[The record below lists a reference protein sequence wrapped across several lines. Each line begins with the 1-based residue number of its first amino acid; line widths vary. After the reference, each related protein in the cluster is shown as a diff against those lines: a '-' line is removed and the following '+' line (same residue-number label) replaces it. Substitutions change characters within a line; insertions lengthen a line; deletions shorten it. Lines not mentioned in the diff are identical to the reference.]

1 MEIPGA
7 GKRSRPDLS
16 AVIRLALADD
26 QHLFRKGLA
35 LLLRDMADAQVVLE
49 CANGEELLTALKR
62 TAVDIVLLDLQ
73 MPVLDGTETM
83 KRIRRDHPEM
93 KVIILSTHDED
104 AFIARLMELGANG
117 YMLKTA
123 EPDEI
128 DTAIRSVAANGYYF
142 SELVDRVMLHGLVER
157 KQVKPVFNEIDPLS
171 ERELEVLR
179 GICQEL
185 TTAEIAERIFVSPR
199 TVDFHRN
206 NLLLKTGAR
215 NAAGL
220 VVYAMTKGF
229 YTP

>member
-1 MEIPGA
+1 
-7 GKRSRPDLS
+7 
-16 AVIRLALADD
+16 VIRLALADD
-26 QHLFRKGLA
+26 QHLFRKGMA

-49 CANGEELLTALKR
+49 CANGEELLAGIKHTP
-62 TAVDIVLLDLQ
+62 VDIVLLDLQ
-73 MPVLDGTETM
+73 MPVLDGIETT
-83 KRIRRDHPEM
+83 KRIKQDFPQV
-93 KVIILSTHDED
+93 KIIILSTHDED
-104 AFIARLMELGANG
+104 TMIAQLMELGANG

-128 DTAIRSVAANGYYF
+128 DTAIRSVAQSGFYLNDAVNKA
-142 SELVDRVMLHGLVER
+142 MLHGLVMK
-157 KQVKPVFNEIDPLS
+157 KQVKPTFNEIDPLS

-185 TTAEIAERIFVSPR
+185 TTAEIAEKMFVSPR

-220 VVYAMTKGF
+220 VVYAMTKGI

>member
-1 MEIPGA
+1 M
-7 GKRSRPDLS
+7 
-16 AVIRLALADD
+16 IRLALADD
-26 QHLFRKGLA
+26 QILFRKGLA
-35 LLLRDMADAQVVLE
+35 MLLQDMADAEVVLE
-49 CANGEELLTALKR
+49 CANGAELLTALAH
-62 TAVDIVLLDLQ
+62 TPVDIVLLDLQ
-73 MPVLDGTETM
+73 MPVLDGIATT
-83 KRIRRDHPEM
+83 KRIKQDFPEV
-93 KVIILSTHDED
+93 KVIILSTHDEE
-104 AFIARLMELGANG
+104 AMIAQLMELGANG

-128 DTAIRSVAANGYYF
+128 DTAIRSVAANGFYF
-142 SELVDRVMLHGLVER
+142 SELVSRVMLHGLVKK
-157 KQVKPVFNEIDPLS
+157 KQVKPIFNEIDPLS

-185 TTAEIAERIFVSPR
+185 TTAEIAEKIFVSPR

-220 VVYAMTKGF
+220 VVYAMTKGI

>member
-1 MEIPGA
+1 M
-7 GKRSRPDLS
+7 
-16 AVIRLALADD
+16 IRIALADD
-26 QHLFRKGLA
+26 QHLFRKGMA
-35 LLLRDMADAQVVLE
+35 LLLRDMADAQVVHE
-49 CANGEELLTALKR
+49 CANGEELLAGLKH
-62 TAVDIVLLDLQ
+62 TAVDVVLLDLQ

-83 KRIRRDHPEM
+83 KRIRQDLPQV
-93 KVIILSTHDED
+93 KVIILSTHDEEEL
-104 AFIARLMELGANG
+104 IARLMELGANG

-128 DTAIRSVAANGYYF
+128 DTAIRSVAANGFYF
-142 SELVDRVMLHGLVER
+142 SELVSRVMLHGLV
-157 KQVKPVFNEIDPLS
+157 KKKKVKPVFNEIDPLS
-171 ERELEVLR
+171 DRELEVLR

-220 VVYAMTKGF
+220 VVYAMTKGI
-229 YTP
+229 YAP

>member
-1 MEIPGA
+1 M
-7 GKRSRPDLS
+7 
-16 AVIRLALADD
+16 IRLALADD
-26 QHLFRKGLA
+26 QVLFRKGMA
-35 LLLRDMADAQVVLE
+35 LLLRDMADVRVVRE
-49 CANGEELLTALKR
+49 CANGEELLAALKKE
-62 TAVDIVLLDLQ
+62 AVDIVLLDLE

-83 KRIRRDHPEM
+83 KRIRREFPQV

-104 AFIARLMELGANG
+104 EFIARLMELGANG

-128 DTAIRSVAANGYYF
+128 DTAIRSVAQSGFYLNDAVNKAT
-142 SELVDRVMLHGLVER
+142 LHGLVKK
-157 KQVKPVFNEIDPLS
+157 KQVKPAFNEIDPLS

-185 TTAEIAERIFVSPR
+185 TTAEIAGKLFVSPR

-206 NLLLKTGAR
+206 NILLKTGAR

-220 VVYAMTKGF
+220 VVYAMTKGL